1 MPANVLQPLFFPDP
15 GEMTYN
21 CISVVRGK
29 RFVAPST
36 TVITGGPLGTENLNC
51 IEVAVAGA
59 RPIGIARF
67 DGAIGDDIP
76 IVAQNIVA
84 PLVAGAAITMGQW
97 LSLDNQ
103 GRVIP
108 YVAGGTPSVD
118 PVIVGFACEAQG
130 SAGSDVMVKVTCF

>member
-1 MPANVLQPLFFPDP
+1 MPSNVLQPLFFPDP
-15 GEMTYN
+15 GELTYN
-21 CISVVRGK
+21 CVSVVRGK

-36 TVITGGPLGTENLNC
+36 TAITGGPLGTENLNC
-51 IEVAVAGA
+51 IEVNAAGA
-59 RPIGIARF
+59 RPCGIARY
-67 DGAIGDDIP
+67 DGAIGDKIP
-76 IVAQNIVA
+76 VVAQNIVTA
-84 PLVAGAAITMGQW
+84 LVAGAAITVGQF

-130 SAGSDVMVKVTCF
+130 TAGNDVMCKVTCF